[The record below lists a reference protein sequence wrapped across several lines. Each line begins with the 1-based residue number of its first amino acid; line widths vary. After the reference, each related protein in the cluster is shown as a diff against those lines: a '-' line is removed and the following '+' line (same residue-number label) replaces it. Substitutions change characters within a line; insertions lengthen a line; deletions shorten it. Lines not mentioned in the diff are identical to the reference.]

1 VDYPLVGS
9 HTFAYPCVINSHIF
23 LPDEERSSVIL
34 EYSRLSTLNKALLKR
49 ATTLYHTLIHF
60 ICKSKNPVFKSK
72 TSGMIMSGVVPS
84 GVEE

>member
-1 VDYPLVGS
+1 VDYPLIGS
-9 HTFAYPCVINSHIF
+9 HKFDFPCVINSHIF

-49 ATTLYHTLIHF
+49 AATLYHSLIHF
-60 ICKSKNPVFKSK
+60 ICTSKDPKFESV
-72 TSGMIMSGVVPS
+72 TSAMTISGVVPS